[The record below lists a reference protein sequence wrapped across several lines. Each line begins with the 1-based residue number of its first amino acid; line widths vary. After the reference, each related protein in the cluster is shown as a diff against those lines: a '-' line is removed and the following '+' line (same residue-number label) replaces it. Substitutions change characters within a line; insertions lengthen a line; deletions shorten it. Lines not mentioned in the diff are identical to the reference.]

1 MPTIYELTSNRFER
15 ARPLF
20 CNSPADWAYIDAGLR
35 GVQPARVFVDD
46 PDEPTSSLM
55 CRTYEY
61 FVAGALDTAISAFIR
76 DAAAE
81 ADVWP
86 AFYGFVAVDAE
97 WNDHLFEL
105 QPGLGC
111 IGRRSFRFDPARI
124 DSVRGAANRAPA
136 GLRLAPLTAELAE
149 MADREMPEIIGM
161 FWGDYNRFAQHGFGA
176 LMMDGDKAV
185 SITYAVAVGG
195 GEANV
200 GVMTVPGYRR
210 QGLAAL
216 CGQACIE
223 MAHNRSLIA
232 TWDCDLLNTPSARLA
247 QELGFVEGPRF
258 QELAFPD
265 RHKPEQSEGIWSR
278 EDAGNGLIHWTR
290 T

>member
-1 MPTIYELTSNRFER
+1 MPTIYELPSNRFELAR
-15 ARPLF
+15 APF
-20 CNSPADWAYIDAGLR
+20 ANPPADWAYIDAGLR
-35 GVQPARVFVDD
+35 GVQPARVFVD
-46 PDEPTSSLM
+46 EPEKPTAAMM

-86 AFYGFVAVDAE
+86 AFYGFVAADAE
-97 WNDHLFEL
+97 WNDHLFAL
-105 QPGLGC
+105 QPALGC
-111 IGRRSFRFDPARI
+111 IGRRSFRFNPARI

-136 GLRLAPLTAELAE
+136 GLRLVPLTAKLAE
-149 MADREMPEIIGM
+149 LADREMPEIIGM

-176 LMMDGDKAV
+176 LMMDGDQPV

-200 GVMTVPGYRR
+200 GVMTDKNYRR
-210 QGLAAL
+210 QGLATL
-216 CGQACIE
+216 CSQACIE
-223 MAHNRSLIA
+223 MAHDRGLIT

-247 QELGFVEGPRF
+247 ELIGFVEGPRF

-265 RHKPEQSEGIWSR
+265 RKKPRQSEGLWSR
-278 EDAGNGLIHWTR
+278 EDAGNGLILWTR
-290 T
+290 R